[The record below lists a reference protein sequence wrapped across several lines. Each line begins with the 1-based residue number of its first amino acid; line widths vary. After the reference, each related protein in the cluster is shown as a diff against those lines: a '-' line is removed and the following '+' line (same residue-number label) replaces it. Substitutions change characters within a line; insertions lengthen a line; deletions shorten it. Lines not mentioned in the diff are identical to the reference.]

1 MNNCSKTTLWCLDS
15 VGIVCFICTEHK
27 TTVATILFLQG
38 VIGELP
44 LFFFGKSGRTGLASE
59 DVKRLR
65 EEIRCILRV
74 SVGKCGLIIDHL
86 CLERADYPRELSKN
100 LTRIFW
106 EKMCYSSRQQAFLKR
121 PIICI
126 YIYMY
131 TSILVDPF
139 WCRSLMQLSKGCSF
153 DSNHDEPRWWRWR
166 RRWSWYRLW
175 SIWSP
180 SWICMWTR
188 TWAIMNTGL
197 WNIVNMNDET
207 YCW

>member
-1 MNNCSKTTLWCLDS
+1 MGQLKMYFLLKMGIFNCQVS
-15 VGIVCFICTEHK
+15 
-27 TTVATILFLQG
+27 
-38 VIGELP
+38 LP
-44 LFFFGKSGRTGLASE
+44 EGKSWMDHRSSINVWRGQ
-59 DVKRLR
+59 
-65 EEIRCILRV
+65 
-74 SVGKCGLIIDHL
+74 IIQGNYQKSSP
-86 CLERADYPRELSKN
+86 E
-100 LTRIFW
+100 IFW
-106 EKMCYSSRQQAFLKR
+106 EKKLCHSSRQQAFLKR
-121 PIICI
+121 HIIYI

-131 TSILVDPF
+131 TSIWVDLF
-139 WCRSLMQLSKGCSF
+139 WCGSLMQLPKGSSF

-197 WNIVNMNDET
+197 WNIVNMNNET